1 MRTYVCVQYIFGC
14 HYLPGAVVHGV
25 LYIITTNLYDGGV
38 PAGLRVGA
46 KNAAAPVLPGKD
58 FFLGGY
64 FSVCVCVFV
73 RCCTPA

>member
-46 KNAAAPVLPGKD
+46 KNAAAPVLPGKV
-58 FFLGGY
+58 FFWVDTFL
-64 FSVCVCVFV
+64 CVCVFV
-73 RCCTPA
+73 RCCTRA